1 MSKAKK
7 LYILLGIL
15 AAFSTLTFIISRL
28 EVQKEQIKMT
38 GKVILDISNDTV
50 TALSWKTDNHS

>member
-28 EVQKEQIKMT
+28 EVQKEQIKMRTAYRIT
-38 GKVILDISNDTV
+38 GYSMRK
-50 TALSWKTDNHS
+50 